1 MDTKKYRVR
10 LMRPIFQIAVVEVE
24 ANCEDDA
31 ILEAIIQADT
41 VPEQAWSG
49 EFDPESYF
57 YDAHSIEEVSEAE
70 DDYISDGIE
79 DDCIPEVI
87 EDDRKYLLLRG
98 DIDSGTGAVPFQP
111 WMTEI
116 SDLMVADL
124 CQDWCADLADLE
136 EAGMAGFYAALE
148 RQIKARDNVLAKVIP
163 FRRPAGIGTK
173 DEPV

>member
-10 LMRPIFQIAVVEVE
+10 LVRPVFQTAVVEVE

-31 ILEAIIQADT
+31 IFGAILQADT

-49 EFDPESYF
+49 KFDPESYY
-57 YDAHSIEEVSEAE
+57 YDAYYIEEISETE
-70 DDYISDGIE
+70 DDYICGGTG
-79 DDCIPEVI
+79 DDYIPDVTE
-87 EDDRKYLLLRG
+87 EDRKYLLLRG

-111 WMTEI
+111 WMTDI

-136 EAGMAGFYAALE
+136 EAGMAGFYASLE
-148 RQIKARDNVLAKVIP
+148 RQIKSRDHVPAKVIP
-163 FRRPAGIGTK
+163 FRRPTGPGTK